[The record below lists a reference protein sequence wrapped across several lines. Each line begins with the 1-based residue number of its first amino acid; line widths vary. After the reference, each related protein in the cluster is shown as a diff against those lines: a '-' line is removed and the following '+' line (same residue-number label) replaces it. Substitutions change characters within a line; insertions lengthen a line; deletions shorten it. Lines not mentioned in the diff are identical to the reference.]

1 MTEMAVITL
10 PEGHPDGDPVKV
22 NEYVLEGHLGAG
34 SFGNV
39 KKARRE
45 VGSPPFQKYAIK
57 MMSRHRL
64 RRFKSSVVAG
74 ADGRMVVKTGVDMVR
89 AWEGG
94 GFFGTR
100 GTVPCVTL
108 TYPNYASMVQVNNE
122 IKVMRNLY
130 HRNVVLLFEVIND
143 PSEDSIFM
151 VMEVRRK
158 KKHRDP
164 QSAIHQPTHPPTSQY
179 LEGGPSMDY
188 DKDTKRFTSALTG
201 GVLPSALASKLFFGL
216 VSGLQYLHSKRVCHR
231 DIKVRYGRGSGTR
244 PRHSSTHPIHPPHGP
259 PHSPKTCC

>member
-1 MTEMAVITL
+1 MVPATTNGTGTAKGTDGTEKEGHDWDCNMTEVAVITL

-89 AWEGG
+89 ARQCGDGNLWGSLG
-94 GFFGTR
+94 C
-100 GTVPCVTL
+100 VVLPCVIL
-108 TYPNYASMVQVNNE
+108 TCT
-122 IKVMRNLY
+122 
-130 HRNVVLLFEVIND
+130 H
-143 PSEDSIFM
+143 
-151 VMEVRRK
+151 
-158 KKHRDP
+158 
-164 QSAIHQPTHPPTSQY
+164 IHQW
-179 LEGGPSMDY
+179 
-188 DKDTKRFTSALTG
+188 
-201 GVLPSALASKLFFGL
+201 
-216 VSGLQYLHSKRVCHR
+216 HR
-231 DIKVRYGRGSGTR
+231 STTR
-244 PRHSSTHPIHPPHGP
+244 LR
-259 PHSPKTCC
+259 